1 MITSGS
7 FGNVYILLA
16 LIMTAPALW
25 LIMMDTGNKKTEVII
40 RIVRRLLLIVALS
53 MAVIGIIK
61 L

>member
-7 FGNVYILLA
+7 FGNVYMLLA
-16 LIMTAPALW
+16 LIMTAPAIW
-25 LIMMDTGNKKTEVII
+25 LIMMDAGNKKTEVFI
-40 RIVRRLLLIVALS
+40 RIVRRLLLIAALF